1 MINNKKVFL
10 LYIVFFFI
18 FLTFLLFPKYGNY
31 TKLYSFFIKEKLETP
46 FGFVGLKIN
55 NFYSLFQSNKV
66 HLKNIDQLEKENKYL
81 ININNYLTL
90 VLSGLNSNLFEGEN
104 EFLKTNE
111 TVDIS
116 FVKIPYSSIPDSLVN
131 VTNSEISN
139 YIFTVIL
146 AGIIAISIK
155 MIGVLLITGLLLI
168 PPAMS
173 RNFSTSP
180 IQMMIISII
189 GGILSVVIGLFCSL
203 ELNTPS
209 GPSII
214 VTSLMLFVISLFFKK
229 GMTIVQ
235 KSKI

>member
-1 MINNKKVFL
+1 MTTFAWSFLGGNSILKCPCLDVMKKL
-10 LYIVFFFI
+10 LGPIWLSLNPLV
-18 FLTFLLFPKYGNY
+18 
-31 TKLYSFFIKEKLETP
+31 TP
-46 FGFVGLKIN
+46 PRLHI
-55 NFYSLFQSNKV
+55 YKV
-66 HLKNIDQLEKENKYL
+66 
-81 ININNYLTL
+81 
-90 VLSGLNSNLFEGEN
+90 
-104 EFLKTNE
+104 
-111 TVDIS
+111 
-116 FVKIPYSSIPDSLVN
+116 P
-131 VTNSEISN
+131 EISN

-180 IQMMIISII
+180 IQMMFFSII

-214 VTSLMLFVISLFFKK
+214 VASLMLFIISLFFKK